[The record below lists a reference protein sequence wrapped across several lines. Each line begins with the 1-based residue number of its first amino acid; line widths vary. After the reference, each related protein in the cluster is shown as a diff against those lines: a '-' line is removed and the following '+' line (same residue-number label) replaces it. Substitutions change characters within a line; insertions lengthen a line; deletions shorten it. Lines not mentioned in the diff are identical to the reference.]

1 MKVTEDTELLGSA
14 KMVNR
19 NLYRHFK
26 IDDDNYANLRAYST
40 RHGITLNEAVG
51 RLLVIADNNGDFPT
65 EKKKRRY

>member
-14 KMVNR
+14 RMVNR

-40 RHGITLNEAVG
+40 RHGMTLNEAVG
-51 RLLVIADNNGDFPT
+51 RLLVIADNHGDFPT

>member
-1 MKVTEDTELLGSA
+1 MKVTEDTELIGA
-14 KMVNR
+14 GKMVNR

-40 RHGITLNEAVG
+40 RHGITLNEAIG
-51 RLLVIADNNGDFPT
+51 RLLVIADNSGDFPM

>member
-14 KMVNR
+14 RINR

-26 IDDDNYANLRAYST
+26 IDDENYANLRAYST

-51 RLLVIADNNGDFPT
+51 RLLVIADNQGDFPM